1 MYSVEMRREG
11 RSSGEAGVS
20 EILGVTMLLAMVV
33 AIMSAVV
40 VFLQPFVID
49 LNDQRAWAAGGVTA
63 EQLNDRLLVVAD
75 MPNGTGLVHET
86 GIPGGG
92 INVLF
97 NVESWTIGA
106 DIHGIDRIEVFRN
119 GSGIVVSSD
128 NRTAETIQIW
138 TDGVQ
143 AGYWMDGVW
152 TTEWPMTEWKTLI
165 DERLPYTSIL
175 QVDVLDRNNTVI
187 HRWAEISIDGLRLSS
202 PHSEGTFD
210 VDLSNGAVIKNHPG
224 DDVKIEKFPRL
235 SHGTTIDGGHTVR
248 LVLLDIDVD
257 PNATDLNRNLDMTSQ
272 GILNLFD
279 ESHARN
285 LFLHFEVGGQTTVE
299 PRYVDYWTSEHTL
312 RIATGDLGGY
322 AGFGPKGPLSGADGL
337 TFHSNAET
345 FGLEVLIQRVK
356 VVP

>member
-1 MYSVEMRREG
+1 MRRDG
-11 RSSGEAGVS
+11 NFSGEAGVS

-49 LNDQRAWAAGGVTA
+49 LNDNRAWAAGGVTA

-75 MPNGTGLVHET
+75 MPNGTGLAHET

-106 DIHGIDRIEVFRN
+106 DIYGTDRIEVFRN

-128 NRTAETIQIW
+128 NRTAETIEIRI
-138 TDGVQ
+138 DGEQ
-143 AGYWMDGVW
+143 AGYSNNGVW
-152 TTEWPMTEWKTLI
+152 TTQWPMTEWKTLI
-165 DERLPYTSIL
+165 DERLPYNSVL
-175 QVDVLDRNNTVI
+175 QVDVLDRNGTAI

-202 PHSEGTFD
+202 PLSQGTFD
-210 VDLSNGAVIKNHPG
+210 VDLSNGAVIKNLPG
-224 DDVKIEKFPRL
+224 DDVEIEKFPRL
-235 SHGTTIDGGHTVR
+235 CHGCTIDGGHTVR
-248 LVLLDIDVD
+248 LILLDVDVD
-257 PNATDLNRNLDMTSQ
+257 PNATDLNRNLDMTSR

-285 LFLHFEVGGQTTVE
+285 FFLHFEVGGQTTVE
-299 PRYVDYWTSEHTL
+299 PRYVDHWTAEHTL
-312 RIATGDLGGY
+312 RIATGDLDGY

-337 TFHSNAET
+337 TFHSDTET

-356 VVP
+356 VIP